1 MGRIVVRS
9 HRLIVLLLF
18 ALLTGGCMGWADAG
32 GPRPG
37 TIVGGA
43 RVAVGGAVFPLYG
56 ATVATSGATNAVTS
70 TDRNGTY
77 MLSRLREGRHQVQLR
92 ALHGVYSQSLHV
104 ANRERLDWL
113 VKPSSINS
121 NLFFELAALKRVWL
135 DQYDRIHFD
144 YGGELV
150 RWEQTQISV
159 FMDVQSAPY
168 GLPSGVV
175 HTYWQELKRW
185 EQYLAHR
192 YKFVETHDDR
202 RADVVVR
209 WVPPGWFGDQAAI
222 TRQVAQYYNGAL
234 KRVEIEI
241 DVQWADF
248 PGVWEH
254 EVGHAMGLGYVSD
267 KNSVMYPRL
276 ALTGPQRRT
285 LSQHE
290 AAHVR
295 LMYDIPSGQR
305 LAGGWG
311 VWAADATLA
320 GEDEFGAR
328 GVVGFDGF
336 AADEPGAAG
345 VILHGA
351 AVDQDGSSGH
361 GADEPGAGLFSAE
374 EAPVSG
380 TRERML
386 RLAPEE
392 LP

>member
-1 MGRIVVRS
+1 M
-9 HRLIVLLLF
+9 
-18 ALLTGGCMGWADAG
+18 
-32 GPRPG
+32 
-37 TIVGGA
+37 
-43 RVAVGGAVFPLYG
+43 
-56 ATVATSGATNAVTS
+56 
-70 TDRNGTY
+70 
-77 MLSRLREGRHQVQLR
+77 
-92 ALHGVYSQSLHV
+92 
-104 ANRERLDWL
+104 
-113 VKPSSINS
+113 
-121 NLFFELAALKRVWL
+121 
-135 DQYDRIHFD
+135 
-144 YGGELV
+144 
-150 RWEQTQISV
+150 
-159 FMDVQSAPY
+159 
-168 GLPSGVV
+168 
-175 HTYWQELKRW
+175 
-185 EQYLAHR
+185 
-192 YKFVETHDDR
+192 
-202 RADVVVR
+202 R

-267 KNSVMYPRL
+267 KGSVMYPRL

-311 VWAADATLA
+311 VWGRGDATLA

-351 AVDQDGSSGH
+351 AVIRTGRRVTAPMSPAPACSRRRKRPSAAPGNAAAAGARGAAVNTQPAQGFPLILVPPRLEEEGSIW
-361 GADEPGAGLFSAE
+361 
-374 EAPVSG
+374 
-380 TRERML
+380 
-386 RLAPEE
+386 
-392 LP
+392 